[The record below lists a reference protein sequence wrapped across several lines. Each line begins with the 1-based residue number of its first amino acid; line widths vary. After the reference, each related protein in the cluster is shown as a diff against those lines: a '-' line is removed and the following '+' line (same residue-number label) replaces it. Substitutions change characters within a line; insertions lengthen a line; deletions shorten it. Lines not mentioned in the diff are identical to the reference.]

1 MSFFRKV
8 SDSESESDSEEERMS
23 DYEEDA
29 DKETTTAPVKKSAF
43 LKGGDS
49 DSESEEESDDDDD
62 DDDDDEDSEASGE
75 EKKAGAKKP
84 SRFLRGAS
92 DESDSEEDVKKI
104 IKSAKDKR
112 VDEMD
117 AIVKTIENAQRIDDW
132 VAISKE
138 FDSLNRLNDRIKVM
152 NEPMPAT
159 YTKALVSLEDFYN
172 TSSAKEKAA
181 DKKMKAPNVR
191 AMNTMKQKIK
201 KVAKEHEETIARYRK
216 DPEAFEAEFA
226 AASAP
231 AAPSAAAQAAR
242 SARKAEAKAKG
253 AASTALD
260 EEDDDDFQTVG
271 RGGKAVTYTSE
282 GLFKSLAA
290 VMEARGRKSTDRNEQ
305 VEILGKLLD
314 VAVST
319 YQKIRVLLALVAARF
334 DYNQSAT
341 AYMNVEMWQQAK
353 KEIDILIRTLDE
365 DRTYTVKEITEDYD
379 DEIDRLPN
387 QNGEKGVVEVRG
399 SIISFV
405 ERLDDEFTKSLQNI
419 DPHTTEYVERLRDE
433 KLLYQTII
441 RGQKYFE
448 AVKQVD
454 SLSRIIMRRI
464 EHIYAKQDTIIQAL
478 ETASSGEG
486 DDKTSSSITPSA
498 SEIAADSKGPSK
510 LIRLLCV
517 QLYKTPGLATERL
530 RTRAML
536 CHIYHHALHRD
547 YHIARDMF
555 LMSHLQDSIGMA
567 DAATQILYN
576 RAVVQLG
583 VCAFRVGLIKESQ
596 GALQEIFASTRVKE
610 LLAQGVSRTNP
621 YSTVSPEQE
630 KLDRQRQL
638 PFHMHI
644 NLELLECVYLVG
656 SMLLEIP
663 NIAYAGNDPELK
675 RNVISRNF
683 RKMLDFT
690 DRQVFSGP
698 AESTRD
704 HIMSASKALQN
715 GDWKESQKLIS
726 EIKIW
731 KLMVGSD
738 EVIAMLQNKIQEE
751 GLRTYLFTYSNYY
764 KSLGL
769 KHLAENFEL
778 PVSKVKSI
786 ISLLIWNEELQASL
800 DFKKGSNQDGEDG
813 FIILHRLELNKVQL
827 LAQQLAEKAN
837 GLLEQNERSLD
848 AKLGE
853 NKVGGGGGDRAERGD
868 REGREGGGARREAR
882 RGGGGGGL
890 SGRGGG
896 RGRGRGRAQF
906 NALPGQQTA

>member
-1 MSFFRKV
+1 M
-8 SDSESESDSEEERMS
+8 
-23 DYEEDA
+23 
-29 DKETTTAPVKKSAF
+29 KS
-43 LKGGDS
+43 
-49 DSESEEESDDDDD
+49 
-62 DDDDDEDSEASGE
+62 
-75 EKKAGAKKP
+75 P
-84 SRFLRGAS
+84 SLFA
-92 DESDSEEDVKKI
+92 
-104 IKSAKDKR
+104 
-112 VDEMD
+112 
-117 AIVKTIENAQRIDDW
+117 
-132 VAISKE
+132 E
-138 FDSLNRLNDRIKVM
+138 FDTLNRLQDRIKVM
-152 NEPMPAT
+152 NEPMPPT
-159 YTKALVSLEDFYN
+159 YTKALVSLEDFYVA
-172 TSSAKEKAA
+172 SSAREKTAE
-181 DKKMKAPNVR
+181 KKMKAPNVR

-201 KVAKEHEETIARYRK
+201 KITKENEETMARYRK

-226 AASAP
+226 AAAAP

-242 SARKAEAKAKG
+242 SARRAETKANG
-253 AASTALD
+253 AALAAGD

-305 VEILGKLLD
+305 VEILGKLLE

-341 AYMNVEMWQQAK
+341 AYMSVDMWQKSK
-353 KEIDILIRTLDE
+353 KEIDLLIKTLDE
-365 DRTYTVKEITEDYD
+365 DRSYIVQEVTEDYD
-379 DEIDRLPN
+379 DEIDRLPS
-387 QNGEKGVVEVRG
+387 QNGEKDVVQVRG

-419 DPHTTEYVERLRDE
+419 DPHTTEYMDRLRDE
-433 KLLYQTII
+433 KFLYQTII

-448 AVKQVD
+448 GVKQVD
-454 SLSRIIMRRI
+454 ALSRIIMRRL
-464 EHIYAKQDTIIQAL
+464 EHIYAKQDTIVQAL
-478 ETASSGEG
+478 ETASAGGE
-486 DDKTSSSITPSA
+486 DVKATSAITPAASDVAA
-498 SEIAADSKGPSK
+498 SEKGPTA
-510 LIRLLCV
+510 LIRALCV

-576 RAVVQLG
+576 RVVVQLG
-583 VCAFRVGLIKESQ
+583 LCAFRVGLIKESQ

-621 YSTVSPEQE
+621 YSNVSPEQE

-715 GDWKESQKLIS
+715 GDWKECLKLIT

-731 KLMVGSD
+731 GLMVGSE
-738 EVIAMLQNKIQEE
+738 EVITMLGTKIQEE
-751 GLRTYLFTYSNYY
+751 GLKTYLFTYSNYY
-764 KSLGL
+764 KSLSL

-778 PVSKVKSI
+778 SLSKVKSL
-786 ISLLIWNEELQASL
+786 ISLMIWNEELQASL
-800 DFKKGSNQDGEDG
+800 DFRGGSGGEDG
-813 FIILHRLELNKVQL
+813 FVILHRLELNKVQL

-837 GLLEQNERSLD
+837 ALLEQNERSLD

-853 NKVGGGGGDRAERGD
+853 NKVGGGGGDRPERGE
-868 REGREGGGARREAR
+868 REGREGAGRREAR
-882 RGGGGGGL
+882 RGGV
-890 SGRGGG
+890 SGRG

-906 NALPGQQTA
+906 NALPGQQTV

>member
-1 MSFFRKV
+1 
-8 SDSESESDSEEERMS
+8 
-23 DYEEDA
+23 
-29 DKETTTAPVKKSAF
+29 
-43 LKGGDS
+43 
-49 DSESEEESDDDDD
+49 
-62 DDDDDEDSEASGE
+62 
-75 EKKAGAKKP
+75 
-84 SRFLRGAS
+84 
-92 DESDSEEDVKKI
+92 
-104 IKSAKDKR
+104 
-112 VDEMD
+112 
-117 AIVKTIENAQRIDDW
+117 
-132 VAISKE
+132 
-138 FDSLNRLNDRIKVM
+138 
-152 NEPMPAT
+152 MPAT
-159 YTKALVSLEDFYN
+159 YTRALVSLEDFY
-172 TSSAKEKAA
+172 TASSAREKAA

-201 KVAKEHEETIARYRK
+201 KIAKENEESMARYRK

-226 AASAP
+226 AAAAP
-231 AAPSAAAQAAR
+231 APPSAAAQAAR
-242 SARKAEAKAKG
+242 SARKAERKANG
-253 AASTALD
+253 AVPAPGD
-260 EEDDDDFQTVG
+260 DDDDDDFQTVG

-341 AYMNVEMWQQAK
+341 TYMTVEMWQQAK
-353 KEIDILIRTLDE
+353 REIDLLIKTLDE
-365 DRTYTVKEITEDYD
+365 DRNYVVKEMTDDYD
-379 DEIDRLPN
+379 DEIDRLPG
-387 QNGEKGVVEVRG
+387 QNGEPNVIEVRG

-441 RGQKYFE
+441 RGLKYFE

-478 ETASSGEG
+478 ETASAAA
-486 DDKTSSSITPSA
+486 DDAKMASEISPSA
-498 SEIAADSKGPSK
+498 SEVAADAKGPTK

-536 CHIYHHALHRD
+536 CHIYHHALHCD

-576 RAVVQLG
+576 RVVVQLG
-583 VCAFRVGLIKESQ
+583 LCAFRVGLIKESQ

-621 YSTVSPEQE
+621 YSSVSPEQE
-630 KLDRQRQL
+630 KLDKQRQL
-638 PFHMHI
+638 PFHLHI

-715 GDWKESQKLIS
+715 GDWKESQSLIA

-738 EVIAMLQNKIQEE
+738 EVIAMLRTRIQEE
-751 GLRTYLFTYSNYY
+751 GLKTYLFTYSNYY
-764 KSLGL
+764 KSLSL

-778 PVSKVKSI
+778 PLAKVKSL

-800 DFKKGSNQDGEDG
+800 DFHGANQEDG
-813 FIILHRLELNKVQL
+813 FVVLHRLELNKVQL

-837 GLLEQNERSLD
+837 ALLEQNERSLD

-853 NKVGGGGGDRAERGD
+853 HKVGGAGGDRPERGD
-868 REGREGGGARREAR
+868 REGREGGARREAR
-882 RGGGGGGL
+882 RGG
-890 SGRGGG
+890 SAGRG

-906 NALPGQQTA
+906 NALPGQQKV

>member
-1 MSFFRKV
+1 
-8 SDSESESDSEEERMS
+8 
-23 DYEEDA
+23 
-29 DKETTTAPVKKSAF
+29 
-43 LKGGDS
+43 
-49 DSESEEESDDDDD
+49 
-62 DDDDDEDSEASGE
+62 
-75 EKKAGAKKP
+75 
-84 SRFLRGAS
+84 
-92 DESDSEEDVKKI
+92 
-104 IKSAKDKR
+104 
-112 VDEMD
+112 MD
-117 AIVKTIENAQRIDDW
+117 LLIVLLALT
-132 VAISKE
+132 E
-138 FDSLNRLNDRIKVM
+138 FDSLNKLNDRIKVM
-152 NEPMPAT
+152 NEPVPPT
-159 YTKALVSLEDFYN
+159 YTKALVGLEDFYAS
-172 TSSAKEKAA
+172 SSAKEKVA

-201 KVAKEHEETIARYRK
+201 KITKEHEETIARYRK

-226 AASAP
+226 AAAAP
-231 AAPSAAAQAAR
+231 APPSAAAQAAR
-242 SARKAEAKAKG
+242 SARRAELKANG
-253 AASTALD
+253 AAPAAGE
-260 EEDDDDFQTVG
+260 EEDDDEFQTVG

-305 VEILGKLLD
+305 VEILGKLLE
-314 VAVST
+314 VAAST

-341 AYMNVEMWQQAK
+341 AFMNVDMWQQAK
-353 KEIDILIRTLDE
+353 KEIDLLIKTLDE
-365 DRTYTVKEITEDYD
+365 DRSYAVKEITDDYD

-387 QNGEKGVVEVRG
+387 QNGEKAVVEVRG

-433 KLLYQTII
+433 KYLYQTII

-454 SLSRIIMRRI
+454 SLSRILMRRL
-464 EHIYAKQDTIIQAL
+464 EHIYGKQDNIIQAL
-478 ETASSGEG
+478 ETASAVGE
-486 DDKTSSSITPSA
+486 DSKAASTITPSA
-498 SEIAADSKGPSK
+498 SEVASSDKGPTD
-510 LIRLLCV
+510 LIRRLCV

-536 CHIYHHALHRD
+536 CHIYHHALRCD

-576 RAVVQLG
+576 RVVVQLG
-583 VCAFRVGLIKESQ
+583 LCAFRVGLIKESQ

-621 YSTVSPEQE
+621 YSNVSPEQE

-731 KLMVGSD
+731 NLMPES
-738 EVIAMLQNKIQEE
+738 ENVIAMLKTKVQEE
-751 GLRTYLFTYSNYY
+751 GLKTYLFTYSNYY
-764 KSLGL
+764 KSLSL

-778 PVSKVKSI
+778 PLSKIKSL
-786 ISLLIWNEELQASL
+786 ISLMIWNEELQASL
-800 DFKKGSNQDGEDG
+800 DFRGGSGGEDG
-813 FIILHRLELNKVQL
+813 YVILHRLELNKVQL

-837 GLLEQNERSLD
+837 ALLEQNERSLD

-853 NKVGGGGGDRAERGD
+853 NKVGGGGGDRPERGD
-868 REGREGGGARREAR
+868 REGREGGARREAR
-882 RGGGGGGL
+882 RGGL
-890 SGRGGG
+890 SGGRG

-906 NALPGQQTA
+906 NALPGQQTV